1 MAPMQFP
8 SLENLRARGT
18 RKWTQYSD
26 DVLPLW
32 VAESDFPTAEPVKRA
47 IQDAVDREMFGYTPA
62 HHKLGDALSDFYAER
77 YGWRPNPEWVFP
89 VADVVRGMLLGVE
102 YFTKPDSAVIVP
114 VPSYPPFL
122 EIPATA
128 GREMVEV
135 GAKNGLDLMEVEAA
149 FKNGAGSILL
159 AAPNNP
165 WGYLFDA
172 EELAQ
177 LCAIADKYGAR
188 VLVDEIHA
196 PIVYPTGG
204 NRHVCA
210 ASVSETAANV
220 CITVTATSKAWNIAG
235 LKCAQIVFS
244 NAEDVKIWDGLTG
257 VAKDGTGTLG
267 IVGAEACYR
276 HGTEALEDQLVALQ
290 KNRDWLADSLPE
302 AIPGVE
308 FTRPDATY
316 LMFLN
321 FQDTAIGNDPLPA
334 QWLRRNA
341 KVALNEGATFGAGG
355 EHHVRLNFATSP
367 EILAEAVERIS
378 AAIRTAE

>member
-1 MAPMQFP
+1 MQFP
-8 SLENLRARGT
+8 SLETLRARGT
-18 RKWTQYSD
+18 RKWTQYGD

-62 HHKLGDALSDFYAER
+62 HHELGGALSDFYAER
-77 YGWRPNPEWVFP
+77 YNWRPNPEWVFP
-89 VADVVRGMLLGVE
+89 VADVVRGMLLSVE
-102 YFTKPDSAVIVP
+102 YFTQPGSAVIVP

-165 WGYLFDA
+165 WGYTFDE

-210 ASVSETAANV
+210 AGVNDTAANV

-235 LKCAQIVFS
+235 LKCAQMVFS
-244 NAEDVKIWDGLTG
+244 NADDVKIWNGLTG

-276 HGTEALEDQLVALQ
+276 HGAEALDDHLVALQ
-290 KNRDWLADSLPE
+290 KNRDWLIDTLPE

-321 FQDTAIGNDPLPA
+321 FQGTAIGGETMPA
-334 QWLRRNA
+334 EWLRAHA
-341 KVALNEGATFGAGG
+341 KVALNEGATFGTGG

-367 EILAEAVERIS
+367 EILAEAVDRMG
-378 AAIRTAE
+378 AAIRAAG

>member
-8 SLENLRARGT
+8 SLETLRARGT

-165 WGYLFDA
+165 WGYLFGACLLYTSDA
-172 EELAQ
+172 
-177 LCAIADKYGAR
+177 AD
-188 VLVDEIHA
+188 E
-196 PIVYPTGG
+196 
-204 NRHVCA
+204 
-210 ASVSETAANV
+210 
-220 CITVTATSKAWNIAG
+220 
-235 LKCAQIVFS
+235 
-244 NAEDVKIWDGLTG
+244 
-257 VAKDGTGTLG
+257 
-267 IVGAEACYR
+267 
-276 HGTEALEDQLVALQ
+276 
-290 KNRDWLADSLPE
+290 
-302 AIPGVE
+302 
-308 FTRPDATY
+308 
-316 LMFLN
+316 
-321 FQDTAIGNDPLPA
+321 
-334 QWLRRNA
+334 
-341 KVALNEGATFGAGG
+341 
-355 EHHVRLNFATSP
+355 
-367 EILAEAVERIS
+367 
-378 AAIRTAE
+378 

>member
-1 MAPMQFP
+1 MQFP
-8 SLENLRARGT
+8 SLDTLRARGT
-18 RKWTQYSD
+18 RKWTQFGD

-47 IQDAVDREMFGYTPA
+47 IKDAVEKETLGYTPA
-62 HHKLGDALSDFYAER
+62 HHHLGEALSDFYAQR
-77 YGWRPNPEWVFP
+77 YGWRPDPARVFP
-89 VADVVRGMLLGVE
+89 VADVVRGMLLGVQ
-102 YFTKPDSAVIVP
+102 YFTTPDSPVIVP

-135 GAKNGLDLMEVEAA
+135 GAKGGLDLMEIDAA
-149 FKNGAGSILL
+149 FRNGAGSILL

-165 WGYLFDA
+165 WGYTFDE

-196 PIVYPTGG
+196 PIVYSGHK
-204 NRHVCA
+204 HVCA
-210 ASVSETAANV
+210 AGINDTTAHV
-220 CITVTATSKAWNIAG
+220 CLTVTATSKAWNIAG
-235 LKCAQIVFS
+235 LKCAQMIFS
-244 NAEDVKIWDGLTG
+244 NDEDVKTWKSLTG

-267 IVGAEACYR
+267 IIAAETCYR
-276 HGTEALEDQLVALQ
+276 DGVEALDEQVAALEA
-290 KNRDWLADSLPE
+290 NRDWLIQILPE
-302 AIPGVE
+302 AIPGIE

-321 FQDTAIGNDPLPA
+321 FAGTAIGEEREPA
-334 QWLRRNA
+334 GWLRRKA
-341 KVALNEGATFGAGG
+341 KVALNEGATFGSGG
-355 EHHVRLNFATSP
+355 EHHARLNFATSP
-367 EILAEAVERIS
+367 EILAEAVDRLS
-378 AAIRTAE
+378 AAIRARS